1 MSEPLPTYSVHAI
14 RYATRMAARRDHFL
28 GGDPHEGPMPMDYFV
43 WTVQGEGVRIA
54 VDCGFTAE
62 VAAQRR
68 REHLR
73 CPVEAL
79 KLVGLDADTVQHVVI
94 THLHYDH
101 AGNLTR
107 FPNARFHVQEAELQ
121 HACGRDMGNTFYSH
135 VYECEDVVDMVRLN
149 FAGRVDF
156 HNSVVDLAPG
166 IQLVPTG
173 GHTPGMQFVRVHTE
187 RGWIVLASDTT
198 HYYENLESG
207 KPFPGL
213 YCVPDAIAAFRAV
226 RAAADSAAH
235 IVPGHDPLVMQRY
248 PAPTPDLDGIVV
260 RLDVPPQLAEK

>member
-1 MSEPLPTYSVHAI
+1 MTSPLPTYSVHAI
-14 RYATRMAARRDHFL
+14 RYATRSAPRREHFL

-43 WTVQGEGVRIA
+43 WTIQGPDLRIA

-73 CPVEAL
+73 CPVDAL
-79 KLVGLDADTVQHVVI
+79 SLVGLDAASIQHVII

-101 AGNLTR
+101 AGNLPR
-107 FPNARFHVQEAELQ
+107 FPNARFHVQESEM
-121 HACGRDMGNTFYSH
+121 HYACGRHMGDAFNAH

-156 HNSVVDLAPG
+156 HDGKVELAPG
-166 IQLVPTG
+166 IELIPVG

-187 RGWIVLASDTT
+187 RGWVVLASDTS
-198 HYYENLESG
+198 HFYENIESG
-207 KPFPGL
+207 RPFPGL
-213 YCVPDAIAAFRAV
+213 YCVPDVIAGFRAV
-226 RAAADSAAH
+226 RAAADSPAH

-248 PAPTPDLDGIVV
+248 PAPSNELQGIVV
-260 RLDVPPQLAEK
+260 RLDVPPVA